1 MVTGEGSQGK
11 PQTHLEEGQVEE
23 LQLYLS
29 PRRITEK
36 ILLKAIY
43 KHKND
48 KEMTRNS
55 WHAFFIMFFNAN
67 THYLYE
73 RWISDMNLW
82 NIFFNNI

>member
-11 PQTHLEEGQVEE
+11 PQTHLEEEQVEE

-48 KEMTRNS
+48 KKMTRNIR
-55 WHAFFIMFFNAN
+55 HVFFYNVF
-67 THYLYE
+67 
-73 RWISDMNLW
+73 
-82 NIFFNNI
+82 